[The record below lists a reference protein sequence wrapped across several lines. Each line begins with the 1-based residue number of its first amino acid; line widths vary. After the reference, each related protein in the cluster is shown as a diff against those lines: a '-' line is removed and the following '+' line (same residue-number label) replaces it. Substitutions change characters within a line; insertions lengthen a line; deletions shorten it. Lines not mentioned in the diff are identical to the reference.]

1 MRTHRIVRS
10 LVLAAGLACAGAA
23 QAQTLFGTGITYQG
37 QLKDG
42 AQAANGTYQFVF
54 SLYDA
59 ASGGNFVDRVG
70 STSGPITIPVVN
82 GLFTQELGFPQA
94 AAFNGADRWLEIQV
108 RPQGGTGYTTLGP
121 RQKMTAAPY
130 ALQTRGLLS
139 ITGGN
144 AVMTR
149 IGPGTPLSMYTG
161 IEFANGANAAWSM
174 VRVPDNSLHVT
185 AGPAGTGL
193 KALIV
198 TPQGNIGIG
207 GSMPTAPLQVFGRA
221 KVNVLEITGGSDI
234 AEPFDVA
241 PAEAADEVT
250 PGMIVSIDPAHVGK
264 MRVSTEAYD
273 RAVAGVIS
281 GAGEV
286 GTGLVLHQEGMA
298 AADGSHPIA
307 LSGRVWVLV
316 DADAGGAVRPGDLI
330 TTSATAG
337 HGMRASDEAR
347 RGGAVIGKAMST
359 LESGKGLVLV
369 LVNLQ

>member
-161 IEFANGANAAWSM
+161 IEFANGERGVVDGAGAGQQSA
-174 VRVPDNSLHVT
+174 RDGGAGGDGPEGPD
-185 AGPAGTGL
+185 
-193 KALIV
+193 
-198 TPQGNIGIG
+198 
-207 GSMPTAPLQVFGRA
+207 R
-221 KVNVLEITGGSDI
+221 D
-234 AEPFDVA
+234 
-241 PAEAADEVT
+241 ADRQHRHRREH
-250 PGMIVSIDPAHVGK
+250 A
-264 MRVSTEAYD
+264 D
-273 RAVAGVIS
+273 RAAAGVR
-281 GAGEV
+281 AGE
-286 GTGLVLHQEGMA
+286 GERAGDHGGLGYC
-298 AADGSHPIA
+298 
-307 LSGRVWVLV
+307 
-316 DADAGGAVRPGDLI
+316 GAV
-330 TTSATAG
+330 
-337 HGMRASDEAR
+337 
-347 RGGAVIGKAMST
+347 
-359 LESGKGLVLV
+359 
-369 LVNLQ
+369 